1 MKISSFQPPFH
12 VSGGEIRDA
21 RGRYVTL
28 WGVNYYAP
36 FNHNF
41 YNIAELGKEHFRA
54 VDEDLDHLQLLGVD
68 FLRLHMYEREITDPA
83 GNLVEN
89 ANLRVFDYLVEQCE
103 KRNIFLMIAPI
114 SYWNSVQNQ
123 LEQER
128 LYAYWN
134 IGAQEAFG
142 FTNFYSID
150 ALLWHPEALACQE
163 RYFRSLFSHRN
174 AFSGKLLREYR
185 NLVVWEL
192 VNEMQFPDRR
202 LLRPE
207 PRITAENMIEAI
219 WSRGP
224 LRREFQEHFRAFR
237 ADLPEAVS
245 EEEAFGRFLRQMTDD
260 YFRRFWGMSN
270 DYFQGSVLN
279 SQFYSYNGTPPEALH
294 ELLESSPWFDTQSVG
309 NYLNAHGFDSVNT
322 DDANHLALA
331 DRHFE
336 RLAARTSKRPLI
348 AYEFD
353 ASCTQNGYPL
363 AALAAM
369 YAANRVQLAAYFT
382 YTPSAVA
389 AWNPGWLVHY
399 LNIAHTP
406 ARAAAFRAAGEIF
419 RHCRNG
425 SLCRT
430 PEEWS
435 SENFLIR
442 RQGDRVLYRDRECY
456 CHSGD
461 CSVPPV
467 DPASLRLVCGRGSS
481 PLVSCDG
488 NGIYML
494 RHRSGSVWEFSL
506 FPAQRYLREPAR
518 GRAFLSMANRFVSC
532 LREQP
537 VSQLS
542 ERPLRLRFPLFE
554 TVRCTCRRTGREYL
568 AEAGE
573 FQLPSGEYL
582 LEAARKVR
590 NS

>member
-1 MKISSFQPPFH
+1 MDSSSFVPPFH

-41 YNIAELGKEHFRA
+41 YNIAELGKEHLRA

-89 ANLRVFDYLVEQCE
+89 ANLRVFDYLMDQCE

-163 RYFRSLFSHRN
+163 RYFRSLFAHRN

-202 LLRPE
+202 LLSPE
-207 PRITAENMIEAI
+207 PRITAENMIQAI

-224 LRREFQEHFRAFR
+224 LRREFQERFRAFR
-237 ADLPEAVS
+237 AELPEAVT
-245 EEEAFGRFLRQMTDD
+245 EEEAFGRFLRQMTEH

-279 SQFYSYNGTPPEALH
+279 SQFYSYNGAPPEALR
-294 ELLESSPWFDTQSVG
+294 ELLDSSPWFETQSVG

-336 RLAARTSKRPLI
+336 RLAARTTKRPCI

-353 ASCTQNGYPL
+353 ASCTLNGYPL

-369 YAANRVQLAAYFT
+369 YAANGIQLAAYFT

-425 SLCRT
+425 NLCRT

-442 RQGDRVLYRDRECY
+442 REGDRVLYRDRASY

-461 CSVPPV
+461 CSAPPV
-467 DPASLRLVCGRGSS
+467 DPAALRLVCGPVTGTAFTCCIPRTGT
-481 PLVSCDG
+481 DG
-488 NGIYML
+488 N
-494 RHRSGSVWEFSL
+494 
-506 FPAQRYLREPAR
+506 
-518 GRAFLSMANRFVSC
+518 FLCF
-532 LREQP
+532 
-537 VSQLS
+537 
-542 ERPLRLRFPLFE
+542 
-554 TVRCTCRRTGREYL
+554 
-568 AEAGE
+568 
-573 FQLPSGEYL
+573 
-582 LEAARKVR
+582 R
-590 NS
+590 NSATCGNRHGGGRFSRWRTAL

>member
-1 MKISSFQPPFH
+1 MDSSSFVPPFH

-41 YNIAELGKEHFRA
+41 YNIAELGKEHLRA

-89 ANLRVFDYLVEQCE
+89 ANLRVFDYLMDQCE

-163 RYFRSLFSHRN
+163 RYFRSLFAHRN

-202 LLRPE
+202 LLSPE
-207 PRITAENMIEAI
+207 PRITAENMIQAI

-224 LRREFQEHFRAFR
+224 LRREVQERFRAFR
-237 ADLPEAVS
+237 AELPEAVT
-245 EEEAFGRFLRQMTDD
+245 EEEAFGRFLRQMTEH

-279 SQFYSYNGTPPEALH
+279 SQFYSYNGAPPEALR
-294 ELLESSPWFDTQSVG
+294 ELLDSSPWFETQSVG

-336 RLAARTSKRPLI
+336 RLAARTTKRPCI

-353 ASCTQNGYPL
+353 ASCTLNGYPL

-369 YAANRVQLAAYFT
+369 YAANGIQLAAYFT
-382 YTPSAVA
+382 YTP
-389 AWNPGWLVHY
+389 
-399 LNIAHTP
+399 
-406 ARAAAFRAAGEIF
+406 
-419 RHCRNG
+419 
-425 SLCRT
+425 
-430 PEEWS
+430 
-435 SENFLIR
+435 
-442 RQGDRVLYRDRECY
+442 
-456 CHSGD
+456 
-461 CSVPPV
+461 
-467 DPASLRLVCGRGSS
+467 
-481 PLVSCDG
+481 
-488 NGIYML
+488 
-494 RHRSGSVWEFSL
+494 
-506 FPAQRYLREPAR
+506 
-518 GRAFLSMANRFVSC
+518 
-532 LREQP
+532 
-537 VSQLS
+537 
-542 ERPLRLRFPLFE
+542 
-554 TVRCTCRRTGREYL
+554 
-568 AEAGE
+568 
-573 FQLPSGEYL
+573 
-582 LEAARKVR
+582 
-590 NS
+590 

>member
-89 ANLRVFDYLVEQCE
+89 ANLRVFDYLMEQCE

-336 RLAARTSKRPLI
+336 RLAARTTKRPCI

-494 RHRSGSVWEFSL
+494 RHRSGGVWEFSL